1 MRFGQGV
8 LLLHMLL
15 ALMAG
20 SAVAATSEP
29 IGSTVVVVNR
39 VTAEIA
45 RDIRTL
51 QLGDDVRQ
59 NEVIEVSTDGLSEL
73 KLRDDTKLALGPG
86 SRLLLDKFVY
96 DGERT
101 SGSIAIN
108 LIKGAFRFATG
119 LAAKPSYVIRV
130 PNASIT
136 VRGTIFDVYIQQNH
150 VIPQN
155 NGVWLLLH
163 EGSVRVCSNRGM
175 CRFLHEPGKL
185 IRITDGGDVGSPSQ
199 WTALPG
205 RQNIVFDNAFPF
217 VVRPPR
223 FHPAPIFTR
232 EAILLGR
239 FPRSPNRPPN
249 IDSSPSRDKG
259 GGKASQ
265 TGPNKYVDT
274 KQIGKRLKH
283 VSKGGNL
290 TITRKVA
297 KPRVPKIGGSRGSR
311 N

>member
-8 LLLHMLL
+8 LLLHTLL

-29 IGSTVVVVNR
+29 IGSTVVVVNL

-51 QLGDDVRQ
+51 RTGDDVRQ

-73 KLRDDTKLALGPG
+73 KLKDDTKLALGPG
-86 SRLLLDKFVY
+86 ARLLLDKFVY

-101 SGSIAIN
+101 NGSIAIN

-217 VVRPPR
+217 VVTPPR

-249 IDSSPSRDKG
+249 IDSSPSRDKSG
-259 GGKASQ
+259 GRGSQ
-265 TGPNKYVDT
+265 SGPNKYVDT
-274 KQIGKRLKH
+274 GKRLKH
-283 VSKGGNL
+283 VSKGSNL
-290 TITRKVA
+290 TITRKVT

>member
-185 IRITDGGDVGSPSQ
+185 IRITDGGDVGSPKSVDGLAGPAEHRFRQ
-199 WTALPG
+199 CLSVRGEAAPVPSRTHFHARGNPARPVSAVAEQTAEY
-205 RQNIVFDNAFPF
+205 RQQSLA
-217 VVRPPR
+217 RQR
-223 FHPAPIFTR
+223 GW
-232 EAILLGR
+232 EGQ
-239 FPRSPNRPPN
+239 PNRPEQVRRHQADRQEAEARLQRRQP
-249 IDSSPSRDKG
+249 DHHPQG
-259 GGKASQ
+259 CEAP
-265 TGPNKYVDT
+265 GPENR
-274 KQIGKRLKH
+274 RL
-283 VSKGGNL
+283 
-290 TITRKVA
+290 
-297 KPRVPKIGGSRGSR
+297 PRQ
-311 N
+311 